1 LVACREVYR
10 ARRRCVTFDTVARAS
25 QAYRDYMDFKLTDG
39 TRVLIRPI
47 QPGDRDRLAAAYD
60 RLSVETIHSRFL
72 SAKPRLS
79 PAELRYLTQ
88 VDGSSHVAFVAVLA
102 DEPEHIAGVGRF
114 IRSAEDPGVAEV
126 AVTVGDCYQDKGLG
140 RRLGVE
146 LADAA
151 RARGI
156 TRFTATML
164 ASNEAAHRLF
174 ARVSERLETIHVGP
188 LDELAANIA
197 A

>member
-1 LVACREVYR
+1 
-10 ARRRCVTFDTVARAS
+10 
-25 QAYRDYMDFKLTDG
+25 MDFTLTDG
-39 TRVLIRPI
+39 TRVHIRPI
-47 QPGDRDRLAAAYD
+47 LPGDSERLAEAYD
-60 RLSVETIHSRFL
+60 RLSPETVHKRFL

-79 PAELRYLTQ
+79 AAELRYLTQ
-88 VDGSSHVAFVAVLA
+88 VDGSTHVALVAVLA
-102 DEPEHIAGVGRF
+102 DDPEHIAGVGRF
-114 IRSAEDPGVAEV
+114 IRSKDEPDTAEV

-140 RRLGVE
+140 RRLGLH

-156 TRFTATML
+156 RRFTATML

-174 ARVSERLETIHVGP
+174 ARVSERLETSHHGAV
-188 LDELAANIA
+188 DELTAEIA

>member
-1 LVACREVYR
+1 
-10 ARRRCVTFDTVARAS
+10 
-25 QAYRDYMDFKLTDG
+25 MDFTLTDG
-39 TRVLIRPI
+39 TQVLIRPI
-47 QPGDRDRLAAAYD
+47 RAGDSERLAAAYD
-60 RLSVETIHSRFL
+60 RLSPETIHSRFL

-88 VDGSSHVAFVAVLA
+88 VDGSTHVAFVAVLK
-102 DEPEHIAGVGRF
+102 DDPDHIAGVGRF
-114 IRSAEDPGVAEV
+114 IRSADDPETAEV

-140 RRLGVE
+140 RRLGLQ

-156 TRFTATML
+156 MRFTATML

-174 ARVSERLETIHVGP
+174 ARVSERLETSHDGP

>member
-1 LVACREVYR
+1 
-10 ARRRCVTFDTVARAS
+10 
-25 QAYRDYMDFKLTDG
+25 MDFTLTDG
-39 TRVLIRPI
+39 TQVLIRPI
-47 QPGDRDRLAAAYD
+47 QAGDSDRLAAAYD
-60 RLSVETIHSRFL
+60 RLSPATIHSRFL

-79 PAELRYLTQ
+79 HAELRYLTR
-88 VDGSSHVAFVAVLA
+88 VDGSTHVALVAVLA
-102 DEPEHIAGVGRF
+102 DDPQHIAGVGRF
-114 IRSAEDPGVAEV
+114 IRSAEDPTVAEV

-140 RRLGVE
+140 RRLGME

-156 TRFTATML
+156 RRFTATML
-164 ASNEAAHRLF
+164 ATNEAAHRLF
-174 ARVSERLETIHVGP
+174 ARVSERLETTHHGP